1 MSGHICWICKLCRA
15 KRLPSDLTLEEV
27 LGWAQSLESLMATK
41 YGPVVYTAYL
51 KLEHSDENIKFWM
64 ACETYK
70 KIASRRGRISR
81 AKKLYSIYI
90 QPQSPREIN
99 IDSSTRDAIIKN
111 IQEPTQTCFEEAQ
124 KIVYMHMEMDSYPR
138 FLKSEMYQNL
148 LKTVQSQNSWLLPK
162 NLNWRGHIASVNLNL
177 EKKMYKMRMKAEM
190 KQKPSHK
197 LISSSQRKCIPNIM
211 SSKIHSL

>member
-1 MSGHICWICKLCRA
+1 MSRHICWICKLCRA
-15 KRLPSDLTLEEV
+15 ESKRLPSNLTLEEV

-41 YGPVVYTAYL
+41 YGPRVYTAYL

-81 AKKLYSIYI
+81 AKKLYNIYI

-99 IDSSTRDAIIKN
+99 IDSTTREAIIKS

-138 FLKSEMYQNL
+138 FLKSEMYQRL
-148 LKTVQSQNSWLLPK
+148 LKTVQPK
-162 NLNWRGHIASVNLNL
+162 
-177 EKKMYKMRMKAEM
+177 
-190 KQKPSHK
+190 
-197 LISSSQRKCIPNIM
+197 SS
-211 SSKIHSL
+211 

>member
-1 MSGHICWICKLCRA
+1 MEISQKKQTSVLRYLVM
-15 KRLPSDLTLEEV
+15 KPSSRETYLKEIKTGRRHGQWQEGVWVNTCFGRIWETQQHAHLLMTANTEEV
-27 LGWAQSLESLMATK
+27 IADRRGDNVKVTEK

-90 QPQSPREIN
+90 QPQSPKEIN
-99 IDSSTRDAIIKN
+99 IDSSTRDAIIRN

-148 LKTVQSQNSWLLPK
+148 LKTVQSQ
-162 NLNWRGHIASVNLNL
+162 
-177 EKKMYKMRMKAEM
+177 
-190 KQKPSHK
+190 
-197 LISSSQRKCIPNIM
+197 SS
-211 SSKIHSL
+211 

>member
-1 MSGHICWICKLCRA
+1 MVDCSSGYICKWYVSTSLHQHEKNRIKADLNPEKMSRHICWICKLCRHES
-15 KRLPSDLTLEEV
+15 KRLPSNLTLDEV
-27 LGWAQSLESLMATK
+27 LKWAQSLESLMATK

-81 AKKLYSIYI
+81 AKKLYNLYI

-99 IDSSTRDAIIKN
+99 IDSTTREAIIKS
-111 IQEPTQTCFEEAQ
+111 IREPTQTCFEEAQ

-138 FLKSEMYQNL
+138 FLKSEMYQKL
-148 LKTVQSQNSWLLPK
+148 LKTVQSKSCWLLSRS
-162 NLNWRGHIASVNLNL
+162 LNWRWHVAS
-177 EKKMYKMRMKAEM
+177 A
-190 KQKPSHK
+190 SF
-197 LISSSQRKCIPNIM
+197 I
-211 SSKIHSL
+211 